1 MHGDGHAAVAA
12 RRKWRGARIFIVTAR
27 LNLSMTL
34 YSLLAALAIGLAA
47 LPAHATDPFSRENT
61 TVRIVKQIGPSVV
74 NITTERIVASRN
86 PFPRGAN
93 PFFDSFFRDFFE
105 PRVPE
110 AVQSLG
116 SGVLIDT
123 AGHILTNEHVVG
135 RASRIRV
142 SLADGTEFDATLI
155 GADPNNDIA
164 VLQAE
169 TDREL
174 PWLTPG
180 NSDDLMVGES
190 VIAIGNP
197 FGLSNTVTTG
207 VISALNR
214 SVRAQNRVYHGF
226 IQTDASINPGNSGGP
241 LINAEGTLIAINTAV
256 YDGGQGI
263 GFAIPIDIAKRV
275 VDELIAHGEVTPV
288 WLGLSFQDLSPKL
301 VEVMDLPRG
310 TRGALVNRVRENSP
324 GERAGLRRGDLVTRV
339 DGRSVESA
347 RSFFEMLETSIAG
360 QELKIELWRSGQ
372 SRTVPIELEELPQ
385 HQVARFIQEMLGM
398 DLEPNPRGGYR
409 VRSVRNGSGAAQI
422 GIQSGDLVL
431 GINGRTL
438 EDDDALR
445 RSVLDL
451 RGRSHALVVVQ
462 RGAGRYHVTI
472 PLV

>member
-1 MHGDGHAAVAA
+1 M
-12 RRKWRGARIFIVTAR
+12 
-27 LNLSMTL
+27 SL
-34 YSLLAALAIGLAA
+34 YPLLAALAIGLAA
-47 LPAHATDPFSRENT
+47 LPAHAADPFSRENT
-61 TVRIVKQIGPSVV
+61 TVRVVKQVGPSVV

-123 AGHILTNEHVVG
+123 EGHILTNEHVVEH
-135 RASRIRV
+135 ASRIRV
-142 SLADGTEFDATLI
+142 SLADGTEFEARLI

-169 TDREL
+169 TDKNL
-174 PWLTPG
+174 PWLAPG
-180 NSDDLMVGES
+180 SSDDLMVGES

-207 VISALNR
+207 VISAINR
-214 SVRAQNRVYHGF
+214 SIRAQNRVYHGF

-241 LINAEGTLIAINTAV
+241 LVNAEGTLIAINTAV
-256 YDGGQGI
+256 YGGGQGI

-275 VDELIAHGEVTPV
+275 VDELIAHGEITPV
-288 WLGLSFQDLSPKL
+288 WLGLNFQDLSPRL
-301 VEVMDLPRG
+301 VEVMELPRG
-310 TRGALVNRVRENSP
+310 TSGTLVNRVRENSP
-324 GERAGLRRGDLVTRV
+324 GERAGLRRGDVVTRV
-339 DGRSVESA
+339 DGRPVESA
-347 RSFFEMLETSIAG
+347 RTFFEMLETSIAG

-372 SRTVPIELEELPQ
+372 SQTVAVTLEELPNK
-385 HQVARFIQEMLGM
+385 QVARMIDEMLGV
-398 DLEPNPRGGYR
+398 DLQPNPRGGYL
-409 VRSVRNGSGAAQI
+409 VRSVRDGSGAAQI
-422 GIQSGDLVL
+422 GIQSGDVVL

-438 EDDDALR
+438 EGDDALR

-462 RGAGRYHVTI
+462 RGEGRYHVTI